1 VTGAAGVH
9 PRPRLRALTPREA
22 SIFACVCDAVVAP
35 EPVLPPVRETDAV
48 AFFDDW
54 MARSPALHRFG
65 LRALLYVLELSPLA
79 TGARTRLRR
88 LDRDARARWLKAVE
102 RAPHPQLR
110 LLSKLVE
117 GAAQL
122 SYYGD
127 DRVLERCGYDAEANL
142 RRGRELRIAEGR
154 P

>member
-1 VTGAAGVH
+1 MKLT
-9 PRPRLRALTPREA
+9 ALTPREA

-48 AFFDDW
+48 AFFDSW
-54 MARSPALHRFG
+54 MARSPALNRVAMRG
-65 LRALLYVLELSPLA
+65 LLYALELSPLA
-79 TGARTRLRR
+79 LRLGTRLRR
-88 LDRDARARWLKAVE
+88 LDRGARTRWLHAIE
-102 RAPHPQLR
+102 RAPSAQV
-110 LLSKLVE
+110 KLVVKLLK

-127 DRVLERCGYDAEANL
+127 DRVLAICGYDAEANL
-142 RRGRELRIAEGR
+142 RRGRALRAAEGR